1 VYIVRIRSFSCLCL
15 AKPVMSIPCA
25 PQVRQRLLQRPLRGL
40 FSPLLPCSCRSIRHN
55 SSSPAQTS
63 SPLAPQ
69 TIFSGIQPT
78 GIPHLGNYLGALHNW
93 VKLQN
98 EALPGTK
105 LLYSVV
111 DLHAITIPQE
121 KGDLKRWKRES
132 LAALLAVGL
141 KEEKS
146 VLFFQSD
153 VSPSALGV

>member
-1 VYIVRIRSFSCLCL
+1 
-15 AKPVMSIPCA
+15 
-25 PQVRQRLLQRPLRGL
+25 
-40 FSPLLPCSCRSIRHN
+40 
-55 SSSPAQTS
+55 
-63 SPLAPQ
+63 
-69 TIFSGIQPT
+69 
-78 GIPHLGNYLGALHNW
+78 